1 MADGKRLGARDGIA
15 VSSMLFGLFFGA
27 GNLIFPIHM
36 GQLAGRNAWW
46 ALLGFLVAGV
56 GLPILGVAALG
67 ASRSKGLLDLSSRV
81 GRRFGL
87 VFTCVL
93 YLTIG
98 PLFAIPRCATVAYTV
113 GIAQSLPKG
122 AHGAWLPLFSLA
134 FFAVVLAL
142 SLRPGKILTWVGKVL
157 TPGFLVFLGILV
169 AAALAAPSARVA
181 DVAPQGA
188 YVASPFATGLLEGY
202 NTMDAL
208 AGLAFGIVVVGV
220 VRDLGVS
227 DAADVARGTILSG
240 VGSGL
245 IMAVVYALVTVVGA
259 QSRGAFAPSSNGG
272 IAFAQIARMYL
283 GDAGLVVLAVTV
295 TVACLKTA
303 VGLVTSCSQTFV
315 GMLGGR
321 VTYRCWA
328 VVFTLVSFA
337 LANGGLDALIAWSL
351 PVLSVMYPLAIMLIV
366 LALAGGAF
374 GYDRVVLAW
383 AEGLTL
389 PAALVGAAASAPKAL
404 AGTPVVRA
412 MARVAA
418 ALPLASWGFGW
429 VVPAAVGLAIGLAVH
444 AARTR
449 AQARGNVPSL

>member
-1 MADGKRLGARDGIA
+1 MADGKRLGVRDGVA

-36 GQLAGRNAWW
+36 GQLAGRNVWW
-46 ALLGFLVAGV
+46 ALLGFLVTGV

-67 ASRSKGLLDLSSRV
+67 ASRLKGLLDLSSRV

-87 VFTCVL
+87 AFTCVL

-98 PLFAIPRCATVAYTV
+98 PLFAIPRCAMVAYTV
-113 GIAQSLPKG
+113 GIGQSLPKG
-122 AHGAWLPLFSLA
+122 AHGPWLLLFSLA

-157 TPGFLVFLGILV
+157 TPGFLVFLGVLV

-188 YVASPFATGLLEGY
+188 YAGSPFATGLLEGY

-227 DAADVARGTILSG
+227 EPADVARGTIASG

-245 IMAVVYALVTVVGA
+245 IMAVVYALVTVVGT
-259 QSRGAFAPSSNGG
+259 QSRGALAASSNGG
-272 IAFAQIARMYL
+272 IAFAQIARLYL
-283 GDAGLVVLAVTV
+283 GNVGLVVLAVTV

-303 VGLVTSCSQTFV
+303 VGLVTSCSQTFA
-315 GMLGGR
+315 GMFGGR
-321 VTYRCWA
+321 VTYRGWA
-328 VVFTLVSFA
+328 VAFTIASFA

-351 PVLSVMYPLAIMLIV
+351 PVLDVMYPLAIVLIA

-383 AEGLTL
+383 AEGATL
-389 PAALVGAAASAPKAL
+389 PAAGI
-404 AGTPVVRA
+404 AGVA
-412 MARVAA
+412 MGVSLWYAFDTLLDVT
-418 ALPLASWGFGW
+418 LPLGIWF
-429 VVPAAVGLAIGLAVH
+429 
-444 AARTR
+444 
-449 AQARGNVPSL
+449 N

>member
-1 MADGKRLGARDGIA
+1 MSDGNKLGVRDGIA

-46 ALLGFLVAGV
+46 ALLGFLVTGV

-87 VFTCVL
+87 AFTCVL

-122 AHGAWLPLFSLA
+122 AHGPWLLLFSLA

-272 IAFAQIARMYL
+272 VAFAQIARLYL

-315 GMLGGR
+315 GMSGGR
-321 VTYRCWA
+321 VTYR
-328 VVFTLVSFA
+328 
-337 LANGGLDALIAWSL
+337 G
-351 PVLSVMYPLAIMLIV
+351 
-366 LALAGGAF
+366 
-374 GYDRVVLAW
+374 
-383 AEGLTL
+383 
-389 PAALVGAAASAPKAL
+389 
-404 AGTPVVRA
+404 
-412 MARVAA
+412 
-418 ALPLASWGFGW
+418 
-429 VVPAAVGLAIGLAVH
+429 
-444 AARTR
+444 
-449 AQARGNVPSL
+449 